1 MDSRSMNL
9 LDGTL
14 FFNAFSSGA
23 SAVIKVQNDL
33 NKLNVFPVPD
43 GDTGTNLASTMRYIL
58 ELTDVSSSIGK
69 TTRSIADAA
78 LMGARG
84 NSGAIFAQYMH
95 GLSNAIGNRES
106 IDGQTFARAA
116 QEAIS
121 YAYDAMVTPV
131 EGTMLTV
138 MKDWADA
145 LNSIDGSDKSLLE
158 VIAQSNAV
166 AQKSLEETPKKL
178 AILKKAGVVD
188 AGAKGFV
195 AFIEGIKTFL
205 SGKCVNLEDEII
217 PGVELR
223 NHVHIDEGNIENRFC
238 TEAIIEGTKL
248 NIEGIKSIISESGD
262 SALVA
267 GTENK
272 ARIHVHTNEP
282 AELFFR
288 LKDFG
293 NVAQQKVD
301 DMEMQYRV
309 SQKRKYPI
317 ALVVDSVCDLPK
329 EVMDYYQIQM
339 VPLYFNFGQSQYLD
353 KITMKADQ
361 FYSMLDSAEDYPVS
375 AQPGMNTFQNLYHFL
390 GTHYDSVIAIH
401 VSDKLSGTWNAS
413 KKAAERLRG
422 KKISVINSRHVSGS
436 IGLLVLKAAMM
447 IEERRDHDEIVE
459 TIETLT
465 NNARIFVS
473 VNTLKYMVKGGRV
486 SPVLGLVGKALNLKP
501 IVSVDREGN
510 SKLYGK
516 AFSKL
521 GNMKKILGFV
531 EELNKKCHVVSYNIT
546 HAHAHKTAKA
556 YEDSLT
562 KLLGK
567 KPEYIMEVSPVV
579 GISAGIGAVSVS
591 VLCER
596 DTWSPD
602 VQIK

>member
-1 MDSRSMNL
+1 
-9 LDGTL
+9 
-14 FFNAFSSGA
+14 
-23 SAVIKVQNDL
+23 
-33 NKLNVFPVPD
+33 
-43 GDTGTNLASTMRYIL
+43 
-58 ELTDVSSSIGK
+58 
-69 TTRSIADAA
+69 
-78 LMGARG
+78 
-84 NSGAIFAQYMH
+84 
-95 GLSNAIGNRES
+95 
-106 IDGQTFARAA
+106 
-116 QEAIS
+116 
-121 YAYDAMVTPV
+121 
-131 EGTMLTV
+131 
-138 MKDWADA
+138 
-145 LNSIDGSDKSLLE
+145 
-158 VIAQSNAV
+158 
-166 AQKSLEETPKKL
+166 
-178 AILKKAGVVD
+178 
-188 AGAKGFV
+188 
-195 AFIEGIKTFL
+195 
-205 SGKCVNLEDEII
+205 
-217 PGVELR
+217 
-223 NHVHIDEGNIENRFC
+223 
-238 TEAIIEGTKL
+238 
-248 NIEGIKSIISESGD
+248 
-262 SALVA
+262 
-267 GTENK
+267 
-272 ARIHVHTNEP
+272 
-282 AELFFR
+282 
-288 LKDFG
+288 
-293 NVAQQKVD
+293 
-301 DMEMQYRV
+301 MEMQYRV